1 MEKLRS
7 MERPIAAAVTRTILR
22 IPTTNGKPIQLDVS
36 DDSTDREYL
45 ALLPPNS
52 QAPAVIYRRD
62 GDGWLVTALMDRDK
76 YRAYRQAE
84 RTGLLDDPV
93 VRFAAA
99 AALVAAGIG
108 IIVGSRAG
116 QGSGTGAAPTGAAH
130 TGAAP
135 TGAAR

>member
-7 MERPIAAAVTRTILR
+7 MDRPEAATVTRTILR
-22 IPTTNGKPIQLDVS
+22 IPKAKGKPIQLDVPN
-36 DDSTDREYL
+36 DPADREYL
-45 ALLPPNS
+45 ALLPTNPE
-52 QAPAVIYRRD
+52 APVVIYRRD

-108 IIVGSRAG
+108 ILAGSRAGQGSNTGAGSPAG
-116 QGSGTGAAPTGAAH
+116 QGSGTGAT
-130 TGAAP
+130 
-135 TGAAR
+135 R